1 MKGRELKK
9 LIQDTVRDDD
19 IVCLGERNDT
29 LGRFDR
35 KIIGVETRNVGF
47 DKDNTYKA
55 IISEKFDSTELWS
68 FGDSFG
74 EYINV
79 TNILF
84 FYLGGFNVGI

>member
-19 IVCLGERNDT
+19 IVCLGERNDI

-55 IISEKFDSTELWS
+55 IISERFNSNGTMKFWR
-68 FGDSFG
+68 
-74 EYINV
+74 
-79 TNILF
+79 
-84 FYLGGFNVGI
+84 

>member
-19 IVCLGERNDT
+19 IVCLGERNDN

-55 IISEKFDSTELWS
+55 IISEKFDSNGTMKFWR
-68 FGDSFG
+68 
-74 EYINV
+74 
-79 TNILF
+79 
-84 FYLGGFNVGI
+84 